1 VQLQQGLTTGNAYA
15 IVFVSNILELIC
27 VPNNTSYL
35 PVVRNNVSKWFCDT
49 STDVVTVVARCG
61 SFVGGRFGLL
71 VTSYG

>member
-1 VQLQQGLTTGNAYA
+1 
-15 IVFVSNILELIC
+15 
-27 VPNNTSYL
+27 
-35 PVVRNNVSKWFCDT
+35 VSKWFCDT